1 MKKTNILK
9 KAITAAFFMAGTGIG
24 VGAIAQNQDADDLGD
39 SRIHSPLPGI
49 TLTTEPAVDV
59 WFIAATDADFYSI
72 DLRAYNDVALAP
84 HNTLT
89 KGCGHPDPHNS
100 THIKKMI
107 RADDSAIQ
115 CGLEIVG
122 TAPVNGKYDKS
133 DGDITIDTD
142 PLGEADMHLCK
153 WRTPDLQ
160 NGYYQIAVNSIKLG
174 AHSKTENRYNCKN
187 NVGNILGGVPLLN
200 GLSPTRP
207 LVPTITYDLL
217 ALTPTSIANQLA
229 YNLGN
234 PDPSGLVDIRLSKAP
249 NSINLHRDPTYS
261 FNGDRALAIPI
272 PLPIPMTMRPQYG
285 VGNVA
290 LLNDVLIS
298 PFVNKFT
305 GNHQSENGD
314 NNYQT
319 FRVNYEAT
327 AAITQKPNRPTLVTP
342 QNGTPVGGGVNGNGT
357 GANNNDTN
365 LIFTDLSPVYGKANW
380 YELWITPKGNTH
392 DSARIHDFDSNLQYD
407 DWFKVI
413 VDSSELTCT
422 DNPGIGR
429 TCDIQLHSPT
439 IAAAYNDDY
448 FDWWVRGYNDEKGDG
463 PWSNKGTFTG
473 SRLHN

>member
-1 MKKTNILK
+1 MTTLQVNFMKKTNILK

-59 WFIAATDADFYSI
+59 WFIGATDADFYSI
-72 DLRAYNDVALAP
+72 DLRAYNDVALDE
-84 HNTLT
+84 HNNLT

-100 THIKKMI
+100 THIKEMI
-107 RADDSAIQ
+107 RVDDSAIQ

-142 PLGEADMHLCK
+142 PIGEADMHLCK

-160 NGYYQIAVNSIKLG
+160 NGYYQLAVNSIKLG
-174 AHSKTENRYNCKN
+174 AHSKTENRFNCKSD
-187 NVGNILGGVPLLN
+187 VGNIAGEVILQNV
-200 GLSPTRP
+200 LSLIRP
-207 LVPTITYDLL
+207 PAPINYDLI
-217 ALTPTSIANQLA
+217 ALTNTSIANQVA
-229 YNLGN
+229 YVAGVA
-234 PDPSGLVDIRLSKAP
+234 DIAGLVDIRLSKAE
-249 NSINLHRDPTYS
+249 SRINKHRDPTYS
-261 FNGDRALAIPI
+261 FNGDRTSTIPG
-272 PLPIPMTMRPQYG
+272 PLPIFLPTLKPTLITNALVMPTLLANGQY
-285 VGNVA
+285 
-290 LLNDVLIS
+290 
-298 PFVNKFT
+298 
-305 GNHQSENGD
+305 ENGD

-319 FRVNYEAT
+319 FRVNYT
-327 AAITQKPNRPTLVTP
+327 PTTAITQKPNKPTLVTP
-342 QNGTPVGGGVNGNGT
+342 QNGTPVGGGVNNNGT

-473 SRLHN
+473 SRIHE